1 MNRLEKLSQ
10 EMLLP
15 APVGGGFSMEGYWV
29 WCGSVIQGE
38 DGRYH
43 MFASRWPKTLPFHPG
58 WGVASEIVRADSDT
72 PEGPYTFREVVLP
85 ARGAGWWDGRVTHNP
100 SICRVGDKYVLFY
113 VGTTYPF
120 PDVPADGSL
129 CHDSLPWLAA
139 RANKRIGAAVSDS
152 VFGPWKRMDHPLLD
166 VRPGHFDDFLTSNPA
181 PCIGEDGSCLLVY
194 KTRTWRKP
202 PYNNCTG
209 NEMFSDMKLGVAFAP
224 RWDGPYQRLETPLF
238 EGQPGILED
247 PFVWKTDKGYA
258 MIAKDWNGAYTGEVG
273 RIMNARSAD
282 GIHWE
287 ADPDAT
293 IPLDIL
299 WSDGKVR
306 RVGNLDRPFILFD
319 RQGRATHLF
328 CATNDGQEAGFA
340 TMTRS
345 WNMCIPLRGQD

>member
-1 MNRLEKLSQ
+1 
-10 EMLLP
+10 
-15 APVGGGFSMEGYWV
+15 
-29 WCGSVIQGE
+29 
-38 DGRYH
+38 
-43 MFASRWPKTLPFHPG
+43 
-58 WGVASEIVRADSDT
+58 
-72 PEGPYTFREVVLP
+72 
-85 ARGAGWWDGRVTHNP
+85 
-100 SICRVGDKYVLFY
+100 
-113 VGTTYPF
+113 
-120 PDVPADGSL
+120 
-129 CHDSLPWLAA
+129 
-139 RANKRIGAAVSDS
+139 
-152 VFGPWKRMDHPLLD
+152 
-166 VRPGHFDDFLTSNPA
+166 
-181 PCIGEDGSCLLVY
+181 
-194 KTRTWRKP
+194 
-202 PYNNCTG
+202 
-209 NEMFSDMKLGVAFAP
+209 MKLGVAFAP

-287 ADPDAT
+287 ADPDAA